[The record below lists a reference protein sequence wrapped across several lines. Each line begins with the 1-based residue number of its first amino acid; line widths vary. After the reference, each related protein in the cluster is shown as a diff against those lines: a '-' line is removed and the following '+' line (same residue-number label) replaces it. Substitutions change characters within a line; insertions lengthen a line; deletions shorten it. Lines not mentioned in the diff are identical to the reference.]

1 MVIQP
6 LLIKEK
12 IMRLQRYLAIIL
24 AMFTLTSCG
33 YTLTKVEPT
42 TTIAQTTTTTIDFG
56 DDCHI
61 GQEVELQGLVDEVS
75 EAWGTAGTTPTTA
88 EWQARTRALKKY
100 RSFIRGLDIPT
111 IAGEQSALV
120 YLIQEYVDAFNQYM
134 ESGKKDLS
142 LNDILIP
149 LDDAEND
156 FFEAWNK
163 VCSVRTNTGA

>member
-1 MVIQP
+1 
-6 LLIKEK
+6 
-12 IMRLQRYLAIIL
+12 MRLQRYLAIIL

-33 YTLTKVEPT
+33 YTLTKVEST
-42 TTIAQTTTTTIDFG
+42 TTTAQITTTTIDFG

-75 EAWGTAGTTPTTA
+75 EAWKTAGTTPTTA

-111 IAGEQSALV
+111 IAGKQSALV
-120 YLIQEYVDAFNQYM
+120 YLIQEYVDAFNRYM

-156 FFEAWNK
+156 FFEAWNE